1 MLVGESF
8 HFCNLFGVY
17 IYPHPSVVFKLGCPH
32 YGPCAR
38 RSQLYG
44 KDTLECL
51 HFNIIKIP
59 TFCLFSPSFLLFSFP
74 FFLFF
79 FFFFFF
85 FPFFFSFFWGG
96 LEPCPGFPFFLFFFF
111 FPFGCPSAYRV
122 PGQGSDPSHGC
133 DLCHSCTHAG
143 SFTPLCWARHQTC
156 ILVLQRRH

>member
-79 FFFFFF
+79 FFSFWL
-85 FPFFFSFFWGG
+85 PFCISSSWAGIRS
-96 LEPCPGFPFFLFFFF
+96 EPQLWSMPQLHPRRILYPTLLGQASNLHPG
-111 FPFGCPSAYRV
+111 A
-122 PGQGSDPSHGC
+122 
-133 DLCHSCTHAG
+133 AA
-143 SFTPLCWARHQTC
+143 TPLIPWRHSGNSMSLFYEDM
-156 ILVLQRRH
+156 LVQ

>member
-79 FFFFFF
+79 FFF
-85 FPFFFSFFWGG
+85 
-96 LEPCPGFPFFLFFFF
+96 
-111 FPFGCPSAYRV
+111 PFGCPSAYRV

-156 ILVLQRRH
+156 ILVLQRCHQSHGATVGTPCLSFMKTC